1 MLMLMQLLGM
11 RRFLMADRLDVIA
24 DWIRNNQDKK
34 GTEEW
39 DNVVSAYKEL
49 RSEQGGEV
57 VVTPNKDESFDFS
70 LTEMG
75 KNIIPSAK
83 QEASNIAYAI
93 TNPGETLGSLG
104 NLFTGVIQKIDPTG
118 KLGTSKTQYVDALA
132 QHYADKY
139 GSFNRFKREL
149 QNNPVGVLGDAS
161 LFLTGGAG
169 SVKLGANVA
178 NKLKATQTASDIS
191 NVAGKV
197 GKVGASIDPLNIAI
211 NVPLTSVGQGIKGLE
226 NIGVIDGASDWGA
239 NIYGKALK
247 PSTELSQN
255 QRKRILRTAV
265 DEKLPI
271 SQTGTDILQ
280 ERIDVLNNRVNKLID
295 TAVDENVKIPSSV
308 VFKYFDDLEN
318 QVGGF
323 KIEAASD
330 IKAVR
335 DIKSKFIKWQK
346 KIGKDQF
353 VTPKEL
359 QDFKIDVNRKVD
371 WKTSNLKST
380 SDVEELAYKNLGR
393 AAKEGIAENIPD
405 IANINSELSRLL
417 ELQPYLIR
425 GANRAGSRDIIGIGG
440 GVKTAGGRAAGGDVG
455 AAVGAGAS
463 LLDFIPVKSRVG
475 IALNEYINNPLSG
488 LLDNSSIRPTI
499 TNTLAEVG
507 EANYGNGMLP
517 FDEIAKLYK

>member
-1 MLMLMQLLGM
+1 MLMLMQLSDM
-11 RRFLMADRLDVIA
+11 RRILMADRLDAIA
-24 DWIRNNQDKK
+24 DWIRSNQDKK

-39 DNVVSAYKEL
+39 DKVVSAYKDL
-49 RSEQGGEV
+49 RSQQGSDIT
-57 VVTPNKDESFDFS
+57 VTPNKDEPFDFS
-70 LTEMG
+70 ITEMG

-93 TNPGETLGSLG
+93 TNPKETLGSLG
-104 NLFTGVIQKIDPTG
+104 NLLLGTIQKIDPTG
-118 KLGTSKTQYVDALA
+118 KLGSDSEQYVDALA

-169 SVKLGANVA
+169 SVKIGANVA
-178 NKLKATQTASDIS
+178 NKIKATQAATNIK
-191 NVAGKV
+191 NVASGV
-197 GKVGASIDPLNIAI
+197 GKIGASIDPLNIAI
-211 NVPLTSVGQGIKGLE
+211 NAPLTATGQGIKALE
-226 NIGVIDGASDWGA
+226 KVGILEGASDWGA
-239 NIYGKALK
+239 NVYGKALK
-247 PSTELSQN
+247 PSTTLLPYERQ
-255 QRKRILRTAV
+255 RILRTAV

-271 SQTGTDILQ
+271 SQAGTDILQ
-280 ERIDVLNNRVNKLID
+280 KRIDVLNDRVNKLID

-323 KIEAASD
+323 KIEAKSD
-330 IKAVR
+330 INAVKK
-335 DIKSKFIKWQK
+335 IKSDFIKWQK
-346 KIGKDQF
+346 KIGKDEY

-371 WKTSNLKST
+371 WKTSNLKSS

-393 AAKEGIAENIPD
+393 GAKEGIAENIPEISNLNAD
-405 IANINSELSRLL
+405 LSRLL

-425 GANRAGSRDIIGIGG
+425 GANRAGGRDILGIGG
-440 GVKTAGGRAAGGDVG
+440 GIKSAGGRAVGGDVG
-455 AAVGAGAS
+455 AAAGAGAS
-463 LLDFIPVKSRVG
+463 LLDFIPIKSRVG

-488 LLDNSSIRPTI
+488 LLDNSMVRPTI
-499 TNTLAEVG
+499 TNTLAEIG
-507 EANYGNGMLP
+507 ETNYGNGMLP
-517 FDEIAKLYK
+517 FDEIEKLYK